1 MSRIGLKIIDIPEGV
16 DVSQSGQTVTVKGKL
31 GELQRDIDPN
41 ITMTIEDNQIS
52 FERPN
57 DNKRNK
63 AMHGTTRALIAN
75 MIHGVSE
82 GFEKRLTLV
91 GVGYRAMQQ
100 GNGLDLNV
108 GLSHPV
114 HFEATEGVE
123 IDVPE
128 NTSIIVKGYDKEKV
142 GQLAANIR
150 AIRPPEPYKGKGI
163 RYENEQIVRKEGKTG
178 K

>member
-1 MSRIGLKIIDIPEGV
+1 MSRIGFKIIDIPEGV

-41 ITMTIEDNQIS
+41 ITMTIEDNQIT

-114 HFEATEGVE
+114 HFEAIEGVE

-142 GQLAANIR
+142 GQFAANIR
-150 AIRPPEPYKGKGI
+150 AVRPPEPYKGKGI